1 MEDMRKVI
9 INLPTEGAVLH
20 EVDNEIM
27 VSVGDYCVVAKK
39 VILNEKT
46 YYVNPRIFEC
56 VERAFSYL
64 ENQKHQ
70 SETKQEIREAKAQ
83 ELAQGGTTT

>member
-9 INLPTEGAVLH
+9 INLPTEGVVLH

-27 VSVGDYCVVAKK
+27 LSTGNYCVVAKK
-39 VILNEKT
+39 VILNDKT
-46 YYVNPRIFEC
+46 YYVSPKIFAC

-70 SETKQEIREAKAQ
+70 SATKQEIREAKAQ
-83 ELAQGGTTT
+83 ELAQGG